1 MGRKRGQE
9 TKVILSNCN
18 IFIHFAHFGR
28 PFCFGLLLF
37 IYAFIHFLR
46 ALVYM
51 SLLEKR
57 IKKYESKF
65 GVRVLEVHKLKSG
78 RRFEFLI
85 EHKKEGWQKWFRFG
99 SDSRAT
105 YFDLVQ
111 KYERMKKGAP
121 GSKAA
126 RNRAA
131 YIARHSKIKLA
142 NGRKAINVVGPSS
155 LSLIILW

>member
-1 MGRKRGQE
+1 
-9 TKVILSNCN
+9 
-18 IFIHFAHFGR
+18 
-28 PFCFGLLLF
+28 
-37 IYAFIHFLR
+37 
-46 ALVYM
+46 M

-65 GVRVLEVHKLKSG
+65 GVRVLE
-78 RRFEFLI
+78 
-85 EHKKEGWQKWFRFG
+85 
-99 SDSRAT
+99 
-105 YFDLVQ
+105 VQ